1 MVRSSWLH
9 QSASKRPVTRAIA
22 RPRTYHH
29 GMGLMGLIEGGIN
42 FGVKIPSYHSQ
53 VASWDLGPNLGNLVK
68 KVLSLSCGGT

>member
-1 MVRSSWLH
+1 
-9 QSASKRPVTRAIA
+9 
-22 RPRTYHH
+22 
-29 GMGLMGLIEGGIN
+29 MGLMGLIEGGIN